1 MFDIVTLA
9 VVASVLALE
18 AVATGA
24 PTENKR
30 AAQLAVQIET
40 GGLLRVGAL
49 RDRGGDLAQLIECR
63 IDRLRAR
70 RQQPAE
76 IPGGDRA

>member
-1 MFDIVTLA
+1 MTLA
-9 VVASVLALE
+9 VVSSVLALE
-18 AVATGA
+18 AVAIGA

-30 AAQLAVQIET
+30 GAQLAVQVET

-49 RDRGGDLAQLIECR
+49 RDRRGDLAELTER
-63 IDRLRAR
+63 GIDGLGAR

-76 IPGGDRA
+76 VPGGDRAC